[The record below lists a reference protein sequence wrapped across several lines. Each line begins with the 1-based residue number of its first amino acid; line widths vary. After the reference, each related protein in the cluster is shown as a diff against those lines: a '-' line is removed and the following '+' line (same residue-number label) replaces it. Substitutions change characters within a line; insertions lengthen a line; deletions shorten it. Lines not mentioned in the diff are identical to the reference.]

1 MAVPKAPKTT
11 VGKKRDSKGQLRDYD
26 KENAYRKRNQK
37 ANTQRTRDK
46 RALLKAKGLKRVPEG
61 MEVDHTTKGDKKF
74 NGKNSKGV
82 RLVSKTANRKK
93 QPANKGRTKRA

>member
-1 MAVPKAPKTT
+1 MAIPKAPRTT

-46 RALLKAKGLKRVPEG
+46 RALLNKLGLKKVPKG
-61 MEVDHTTKGDKKF
+61 MEVDHTTKGGKKF
-74 NGKNSKGV
+74 NGKNSTRVG
-82 RLVSKTANRKK
+82 LVSKTANRKK
-93 QPANKGRTKRA
+93 QPKTKGRTKRA